1 PSSASGS
8 WPRRPP
14 SRANIAGMGGGFTPR
29 FAFEIVFLVLLA
41 IACGLA
47 DLRPL
52 VIGLVMGGAWVL
64 MTGIEW
70 LAWRSE
76 TAVDAPP
83 VWPDLPGDGAEPLDS
98 WDIDEI
104 LVPLPEEGSS
114 TSVFPPVSEPD
125 EPPV

>member
-1 PSSASGS
+1 
-8 WPRRPP
+8 
-14 SRANIAGMGGGFTPR
+14 MGGGFTPR

-70 LAWRSE
+70 FAWRAES
-76 TAVDAPP
+76 TVDPP
-83 VWPDLPGDGAEPLDS
+83 PAWPDVAGDGGEPLDS

-104 LVPLPEEGSS
+104 LVPLPENEVEGS
-114 TSVFPPVSEPD
+114 TSVLPPAAEPRD
-125 EPPV
+125 EPPEPRQP

>member
-1 PSSASGS
+1 
-8 WPRRPP
+8 
-14 SRANIAGMGGGFTPR
+14 MGGFTPR

-41 IACGLA
+41 VACGLA

-76 TAVDAPP
+76 TIVDAPP
-83 VWPDLPGDGAEPLDS
+83 AWPDGNGAEPLDQ

-104 LVPLPEEGSS
+104 LAPLPEGEPGSS
-114 TSVFPPVSEPD
+114 TSVLPPASSGDD
-125 EPPV
+125 EPQ

>member
-1 PSSASGS
+1 
-8 WPRRPP
+8 
-14 SRANIAGMGGGFTPR
+14 MGGGFTPR

-70 LAWRSE
+70 FAWRAE
-76 TAVDAPP
+76 TTVDAPA
-83 VWPDLPGDGAEPLDS
+83 WTDDSGDGPEPLDS

-104 LVPLPEEGSS
+104 LAPLPEREAGGS
-114 TSVFPPVSEPD
+114 TSILPPSADPGDEPSEPGR
-125 EPPV
+125 P

>member
-1 PSSASGS
+1 MTS
-8 WPRRPP
+8 
-14 SRANIAGMGGGFTPR
+14 NIARMGGGFTPR
-29 FAFEIVFLVLLA
+29 FAFEVVFLVLLA

-70 LAWRSE
+70 LAWRAE
-76 TAVDAPP
+76 TTVDAPP
-83 VWPDLPGDGAEPLDS
+83 VWTDVSGDGAEPLDS

-104 LVPLPEEGSS
+104 LAPLPEVEGS
-114 TSVFPPVSEPD
+114 TSVLPPAAEPRD
-125 EPPV
+125 EPPEPGQQ

>member
-1 PSSASGS
+1 
-8 WPRRPP
+8 
-14 SRANIAGMGGGFTPR
+14 MGGFTPR
-29 FAFEIVFLVLLA
+29 FAFEVIFLVLLA

-76 TAVDAPP
+76 STVDAPP
-83 VWPDLPGDGAEPLDS
+83 VWPPPGSGNGGELLDS

-104 LVPLPEEGSS
+104 LAPLPEGEAGGS
-114 TSVFPPVSEPD
+114 TSILPPGSERDEPSEPGR
-125 EPPV
+125 P

>member
-1 PSSASGS
+1 
-8 WPRRPP
+8 
-14 SRANIAGMGGGFTPR
+14 MGGGFTPR
-29 FAFEIVFLVLLA
+29 FAFELVFLVLLA

-64 MTGIEW
+64 TTAIEW

-76 TAVDAPP
+76 STVDAPP
-83 VWPDLPGDGAEPLDS
+83 AWPVDDVDAAEPLDS

-104 LVPLPEEGSS
+104 LVPLPEDEASR
-114 TSVFPPVSEPD
+114 TSVLPPAEESEPGG
-125 EPPV
+125 EQSGPGPR

>member
-1 PSSASGS
+1 
-8 WPRRPP
+8 
-14 SRANIAGMGGGFTPR
+14 MGGFTPR

-52 VIGLVMGGAWVL
+52 VIGLVMGGAWLL

-76 TAVDAPP
+76 TTVDAPP
-83 VWPDLPGDGAEPLDS
+83 AWPPEDTGAALDS
-98 WDIDEI
+98 WDMDEI
-104 LVPLPEEGSS
+104 LAPLPDDDFGGS
-114 TSVFPPVSEPD
+114 TSVLPPGGGPDD
-125 EPPV
+125 EPGAT

>member
-1 PSSASGS
+1 
-8 WPRRPP
+8 
-14 SRANIAGMGGGFTPR
+14 MGGFTPR

-52 VIGLVMGGAWVL
+52 VIGLVMGGAWLL

-76 TAVDAPP
+76 TTVDAPP
-83 VWPDLPGDGAEPLDS
+83 VWPPEDTGAGLDS
-98 WDIDEI
+98 WDMDEI
-104 LVPLPEEGSS
+104 LAPLPDDDDFGGS
-114 TSVFPPVSEPD
+114 TSVLPPGGDHD
-125 EPPV
+125 EPGAR

>member
-1 PSSASGS
+1 
-8 WPRRPP
+8 
-14 SRANIAGMGGGFTPR
+14 MGGFTPR

-41 IACGLA
+41 VACGLA

-70 LAWRSE
+70 IAWRSE
-76 TAVDAPP
+76 TTVDAPP
-83 VWPDLPGDGAEPLDS
+83 AWPDANGAEPLDQ

-104 LVPLPEEGSS
+104 LAPLPEGEAGSS
-114 TSVFPPVSEPD
+114 TSVLPPASGPED
-125 EPPV
+125 EPRR